1 MERRLKNE
9 RNGRVVLKNEQQRTQ
24 KKTVPT
30 SIIGQPPDFVRR
42 CRRLVIPREP
52 SCLCFFFATF
62 ETSRRF
68 RGLFRGDF
76 CCSRV
81 ESRCH
86 LDYPLDCVPRFF
98 RSGGESTS
106 SPGPLYNPLEY
117 PLEYPLDSFEG
128 SFRSDLESTQSPEPY
143 SEELFDLAW
152 IIPGNLP

>member
-24 KKTVPT
+24 KKPFQHQSLASHRISCAVAVA
-30 SIIGQPPDFVRR
+30 SLFLANL
-42 CRRLVIPREP
+42 LV
-52 SCLCFFFATF
+52 CVFFATF

-86 LDYPLDCVPRFF
+86 LDYPLDCVPRYF

-106 SPGPLYNPLEY
+106 SPGPLDNPLEY

>member
-24 KKTVPT
+24 KKTVST

-52 SCLCFFFATF
+52 SCLCFFATF

-81 ESRCH
+81 ESRCP